1 MNIFDVVGPVMVGP
15 SSSHTAGAVK
25 IGYISRKLLG
35 EQPVS
40 ARILLY
46 GSFLTTGKGHGTR
59 KALVAGLLGMQPDDA
74 RIPQALTLAEERGM
88 QIEFGEAQLKEA
100 HPNTAQLYLQGQEGR
115 SLEIIGQSL
124 GGSRINIAEIDGIE
138 TNFSGDYP
146 TLVVHNQDQPGHVAE
161 VTSMLSHKGVNIAYM
176 QLYRS
181 SRGGEAV
188 MVVECDQEIPKEGI
202 DWLKKVEGVKKVT
215 YLGHDTE
222 AMDNCKMI
230 TYHSIQ
236 DILEL
241 CEKEQMTFAQ
251 VIERADME
259 ERAVTQE
266 ASYAKM
272 QSMYEAMR
280 HADATYDAK
289 LTSASGLV
297 GGDGEKL
304 RAYNEAGKNL
314 CGDFLGLVMEKAI
327 KMAEGN
333 ACMRRIVAAPTAGSC
348 GVIPAVF
355 LTAQEKLAC
364 TEEQM
369 VAAMYISAGVGAV
382 IAENASIAGASGGCQ
397 AEIGSASAMA
407 AAGLC
412 FLQGGTNAMIA
423 NAAALAL
430 KNMLGL
436 ACDPVCGL
444 VEVPCVKRNVAGA
457 VNAVSAAQLSLAG
470 IKSAIPVDEVID
482 AMRRIGNEMSPN
494 IKETGQGG
502 LATTP
507 TAIQIGK
514 SL

>member
-1 MNIFDVVGPVMVGP
+1 
-15 SSSHTAGAVK
+15 
-25 IGYISRKLLG
+25 
-35 EQPVS
+35 
-40 ARILLY
+40 
-46 GSFLTTGKGHGTR
+46 
-59 KALVAGLLGMQPDDA
+59 
-74 RIPQALTLAEERGM
+74 
-88 QIEFGEAQLKEA
+88 
-100 HPNTAQLYLQGQEGR
+100 
-115 SLEIIGQSL
+115 
-124 GGSRINIAEIDGIE
+124 
-138 TNFSGDYP
+138 
-146 TLVVHNQDQPGHVAE
+146 
-161 VTSMLSHKGVNIAYM
+161 
-176 QLYRS
+176 
-181 SRGGEAV
+181 
-188 MVVECDQEIPKEGI
+188 
-202 DWLKKVEGVKKVT
+202 
-215 YLGHDTE
+215 
-222 AMDNCKMI
+222 MI

-382 IAENASIAGASGGCQ
+382 IAENAS
-397 AEIGSASAMA
+397 MA